1 MSMIYSNYNSYL
13 RIRNTRTLA
22 LYFLPVC
29 FRRLLVNQCLETMS
43 MNSRISAERFA
54 SFRKSIHWDA
64 VIPVRPCNDTY
75 NLSDY
80 ISSSVALRLPRR
92 IACRRIACRRIAS
105 CRCCHCHIHYYNC
118 PYIPYSLG
126 HTCWMLLT

>member
-1 MSMIYSNYNSYL
+1 MIYSNSYL
-13 RIRNTRTLA
+13 RIRNIRTLA
-22 LYFLPVC
+22 LYFLPAC

-80 ISSSVALRLPRR
+80 ISSSVARCPLRPRLRR
-92 IACRRIACRRIAS
+92 IAYRRIAS

-126 HTCWMLLT
+126 HTCWMPLT